1 MGRIIAMDKKSFL
14 NLGGLQKRWL
24 VNTASVVVA
33 LGLVCVLAVTASF
46 SAYYFSN
53 MESDLKYR
61 AALVNETENG
71 VLVSIHQNTFSESS
85 CGMVS

>member
-1 MGRIIAMDKKSFL
+1 MDKRSFL

-24 VNTASVVVA
+24 LNTASVVVA
-33 LGLVCVLAVTASF
+33 VGLVCVLVVTAAF

-61 AALVNETENG
+61 ARSTSDFFADYIDLDYKKMYN
-71 VLVSIHQNTFSESS
+71 I
-85 CGMVS
+85 